1 LAPNVASAASSSTYF
16 TFLQWQLCVLFV
28 CISFFYGGVLMLTLY
43 SLRYILYFFSISRYF
58 SSSVVSSPDQSAN
71 SAVASIAIEEKGPR

>member
-1 LAPNVASAASSSTYF
+1 
-16 TFLQWQLCVLFV
+16 
-28 CISFFYGGVLMLTLY
+28 MLTLY
-43 SLRYILYFFSISRYF
+43 SLKYILYFFSISRYF